1 MADKVTIAVEK
12 QIHYGEQI
20 PEEEGKNQVTHV
32 ENKAG
37 GHEKTIDLA

>member
-20 PEEEGKNQVTHV
+20 PEEGKNQVTHV